1 MMDNMKLSL
10 KRKKLFYSVDTL
22 LTTYCKGCLI
32 YKHLKNEKGKCSA
45 HKFCI
50 TQCTVGDQIQE
61 LGKKIISLK
70 GTKE

>member
-1 MMDNMKLSL
+1 MDNMKLSL